1 MDKLKAKKAK
11 LQRRQRRVRGK
22 VAGTPE
28 RPRLRVTRSNTNIYA
43 QVIDDV
49 AAVTLASASSL
60 DKQVKATGK
69 SGGNIEGAAEVGKLI
84 AQRALNAGI
93 GEVVFD
99 RGGNLYHGRVKALAE
114 GAREAGLKF

>member
-69 SGGNIEGAAEVGKLI
+69 SGGNIEGAAEVGNVPSTRVSARSYLTAAAI
-84 AQRALNAGI
+84 STMVVSRRSPRAPA
-93 GEVVFD
+93 
-99 RGGNLYHGRVKALAE
+99 KPA
-114 GAREAGLKF
+114 

>member
-22 VAGTPE
+22 VSGTPE
-28 RPRLRVTRSNTNIYA
+28 RPRLRVTRSNSNIYA

-60 DKQVKATGK
+60 DEKVKATGK
-69 SGGNIEGAAEVGKLI
+69 HGGNIEGAAEVGKLI

-93 GEVVFD
+93 GEVVCD
-99 RGGNLYHGRVKALAE
+99 RGGNL
-114 GAREAGLKF
+114 